1 MSPALPAPRRLRR
14 AVPGAV
20 GLVLFACLV
29 ALGLWLADRPLARG
43 HAPDDPRG
51 PAGAGAGGQAAST
64 GAARSVGG
72 LVATGP
78 AIMGN
83 PGAAAPFAVRVGDAN
98 TAAGA
103 ILRLQQM
110 GASAPAG
117 TYVPIPNGAAGAYHV
132 LAGAFPDS
140 VEAAALLASLRS
152 HGQLSETSG
161 TVVRLPLAYMIE
173 RDVAADSAAVRV
185 AAFVARGLPVYAL
198 RQADGR
204 VWLYAGAFAAA
215 SDTTPVADAL
225 RQAGVSGTLAY
236 RMGRTF

>member
-1 MSPALPAPRRLRR
+1 MAPALAAPRRLRR
-14 AVPGAV
+14 AVPGAA
-20 GLVLFACLV
+20 GAVLFACLV
-29 ALGLWLADRPLARG
+29 GLGVWLAARPLARSRGPG
-43 HAPDDPRG
+43 HRRG
-51 PAGAGAGGQAAST
+51 PAASGT
-64 GAARSVGG
+64 GMPAAARIVGG
-72 LVATGP
+72 LVLTGP
-78 AIMGN
+78 AIVGD
-83 PGAAAPFAVRVGDAN
+83 PAAGTPFAVRVGDAN

-117 TYVPIPNGAAGAYHV
+117 TYVPIPSGAAGAYHV

-215 SDTTPVADAL
+215 ADTTPVADAL

-236 RMGRTF
+236 RMGRSF